1 MASHVYVYDPTSS
14 DELSRVRGVG
24 RYLQILRENF
34 ADEFTFTSDLTEVP
48 TSATLINPFINF
60 VKSPIVKKRLA
71 KKQIGVIHDLIPL
84 KYPEHFPLGIKGKFN
99 VWQNKQLLKNYDRI
113 ITDSEHSKKDIIQI
127 LDIPDKK
134 ISVIYPIL
142 PKIFRSKPTKNTI
155 KIFPIEPVVDYFIYV
170 GDVTW
175 NKNLLNLA
183 RAVKQANVTIV
194 CVGRAFTRKPSMNI
208 EEVAFSEFMSEVQG
222 DKRFVFPGFVSDE
235 DLISLYR
242 GAVANILISHDE
254 GFGFSYLEA
263 ASCACPS
270 ILADSPIFRETAADT
285 ALFAVPSDSNDIAS
299 KISLLLGD
307 QVLQKKIGSA
317 AQRRSKEFSS
327 ITFKKDFS
335 KAISS

>member
-84 KYPEHFPLGIKGKFN
+84 KYPEHFPLGIKGKFH
-99 VWQNKQLLKNYDRI
+99 VWKNKKLLKNYDRI

-134 ISVIYPIL
+134 ISVIHPIL
-142 PKIFRSKPTKNTI
+142 PKIFSSKPTKNTI

-175 NKNLLNLA
+175 NKNLVNMA

-208 EEVAFSEFMSEVQG
+208 EEVAFSEFMSEVQE

-235 DLISLYR
+235 DLINLYR